1 MPLITDPD
9 NLSQGASTS
18 VASATWGTPTGAV
31 VEITAAATLP
41 ALTAGQYFV
50 VRDHSVA
57 VNNGL
62 YKESGGTPTTSAVTA
77 TKVSGSNPSAA
88 AGEAVTVLGTSA
100 NQPNIFYDTAAR
112 EVYLLEQNGLG
123 FEGVTGQCVYS
134 KMMIDWKDDPFLIAN
149 APFPMLCI
157 DADAGKYFIGQD
169 ASGNNNGWN
178 WRDTDTP
185 ATIRTRKLL
194 RSMGWA
200 EVDSNGITQAIWPGI
215 VTLGTFEDSTPST
228 GDRAYYQFGTD
239 TTVDDTVNFDFTG
252 PVNEAVKAYEEIG
265 NPATCTFATSN
276 TITRASGS
284 FITDGYKV
292 GGRVSVRLAGH
303 ASRNGTFSLTGLS
316 ATTLTVTG
324 TPFSSTGAD
333 AAAQL
338 AVDNLNAVSLRLRVR
353 DADPFG
359 KTFGAAN
366 LASAG
371 ANVLGN
377 LVFKFPLSNATD
389 LKIAE
394 TDANID
400 ANAPYTGMSLT
411 IHATPQSLG
420 GSGELVGGPYNF
432 GFTLDAN
439 DGTSQQVYEWL
450 QRQLRKSTDIDSDG
464 STAIGRAIDGLG
476 RFVGDSY
483 TAGIDG
489 SGNFPTNPQGGGS
502 GVYIQDLNAVSR
514 NQTTMYDNTGTV
526 RSYPIGT
533 PVTLDFNQTLI
544 DDAAA
549 AYTLFFD
556 RTIRTTVGD
565 LVINAGTGANGTFTS
580 AGSNLPASLNRGVGA
595 YVRISGLTG
604 ADAAMNGVYQVT
616 GSIDAASYDV
626 TRYDG
631 ATIVTT
637 ASASLNLDQNCVD
650 TPDAIIVDDNLGVD
664 VTGLASSD
672 YSFTFAY
679 STNTQGGRSGG
690 TDAFVIAKAI
700 GQETAQ
706 YTQST
711 VQQIESATAKTIPL
725 VAQIE
730 RNFDNP

>member
-1 MPLITDPD
+1 MALISDPD

-18 VASATWGTPTGAV
+18 VTDAVWGTPSGAV
-31 VEITAAATLP
+31 VTITSAGAGLP
-41 ALTAGQYFV
+41 SISAGMYFV
-50 VRDHSVA
+50 VRDHSQA
-57 VNNGL
+57 ANNGL
-62 YKESGGTPTTSAVTA
+62 YKESGGSPSTSSITA
-77 TKVSGSNPSAA
+77 TKVSGSNPVAA
-88 AGEAVTVLGTSA
+88 SSEAITTRGTSGNA
-100 NQPNIFYDTAAR
+100 ANIFYDTAAR

-123 FEGVTGQCVYS
+123 FEGVLGQTVYS
-134 KMMIDWKDDPFLIAN
+134 KMMIDWKDDAFLIAN

-169 ASGNNNGWN
+169 ASGNNNGWK
-178 WRDTDTP
+178 WRDTTSP
-185 ATIRTRKLL
+185 EVIRTRKLL

-200 EVDSNGITQAIWPGI
+200 EVDANGITKAIWPGI

-252 PVNEAVKAYEEIG
+252 PVKEAVKAYEEIG
-265 NPATCTFATSN
+265 NPASCNFATSN

-284 FITDGYKV
+284 FVTDGYKV
-292 GGRVSVRLAGH
+292 GGRVTIRAAGNS
-303 ASRNGTFSLTGLS
+303 SRNGTFTLTAVA
-316 ATTLTVTG
+316 ATTLTVSG
-324 TPFSSTGAD
+324 TPFTTGAD
-333 AAAQL
+333 STAQL
-338 AVDNLNAVSLRLRVR
+338 SVDNLNAISLRLRVR

-371 ANVLGN
+371 ATVLGN
-377 LVFKFPLSNATD
+377 LVFKFPLGNATD

-400 ANAPYTGMSLT
+400 ANTPYTGMSLT
-411 IHATPQSLG
+411 VHPTAQSLG

-432 GFTLDAN
+432 GFTLAAN
-439 DGTSQQVYEWL
+439 GGTSQQLYEWL
-450 QRQLRKSTDIDSDG
+450 QRQLRKSTDIDADA
-464 STAIGRAIDGLG
+464 STAIGRAIDGLA
-476 RFVGDSY
+476 RFVGDNF

-502 GVYIQDLNAVSR
+502 GVFISNLSAVSK
-514 NQTTMYDNTGTV
+514 NTTTMVDNTGAT

-533 PVTLDFNQTLI
+533 PVVLDFNQTLI
-544 DDAAA
+544 GDSASKF
-549 AYTLFFD
+549 TLFFD
-556 RTIRTTVGD
+556 RTIRWTVSD
-565 LVINAGTGANGTFTS
+565 LVINSAGTFTS
-580 AGSNLPASLNRGVGA
+580 AGANLPASLNRGAGA

-604 ADAAMNGVYQVT
+604 GNAAMNGVYQVT
-616 GSIDAASYDV
+616 ALTSQSSWNV
-626 TRYDG
+626 RRYDG
-631 ATIVTT
+631 ATITT
-637 ASASLNLDQNCVD
+637 TSSASATLDENCVD
-650 TPDAIIVDDNLGVD
+650 TPDAIIVDDNLGAD
-664 VTGLASSD
+664 VTGLATAD

-690 TDAFVIAKAI
+690 TDAFVLAKAI

>member
-9 NLSQGASTS
+9 SLSQGASTA
-18 VASATWGTPTGAV
+18 VANAAWGAPTGMV
-31 VEITAAATLP
+31 VTITSGTSALP
-41 ALTAGQYFV
+41 TVSAGMYFA
-50 VRDHSVA
+50 VRDHSQA

-62 YKESGGTPTTSAVTA
+62 YKESGGTPTAASITA
-77 TKVSGSNPSAA
+77 TKVSGSAPVSAA
-88 AGEAVTVLGTSA
+88 AEAVTTLGTSA
-100 NQPNIFYDTAAR
+100 VPPNIFYDTAAR

-134 KMMIDWKDDPFLIAN
+134 KMMIDWKDDAFLIAN

-178 WRDTDTP
+178 WKDTTFP

-194 RSMGWA
+194 RNMGWS
-200 EVDSNGITQAIWPGI
+200 EVDSNGIEKAIYPGI
-215 VTLGTFEDSTPST
+215 VTLGSFEDSTPAT

-252 PVNEAVKAYEEIG
+252 PVNEAVKAYAEIG
-265 NPATCTFATSN
+265 NPATCTFATSS

-284 FITDGYKV
+284 FVTDGYKV
-292 GGRVSVRLAGH
+292 GGRVTIRLAGD
-303 ASRNGTFSLTGLS
+303 ASRNGSFVLTAVS
-316 ATTLTVTG
+316 ALQLTVSG
-324 TPFSSTGAD
+324 TPFVTGAD
-333 AAAQL
+333 ATAIL
-338 AVDNLNAVSLRLRVR
+338 SVDNLNALTLRLRVR
-353 DADPFG
+353 DADTNG
-359 KTFGAAN
+359 KTFSQAN

-371 ANVLGN
+371 ETILGN
-377 LVFKFPLSNATD
+377 RIFKFPLANGTD

-400 ANAPYTGMSLT
+400 TNAPYTGMSLT

-439 DGTSQQVYEWL
+439 GGTSQQVYEWL
-450 QRQLRKSTDIDSDG
+450 QRQLRKTTDIDSDSG
-464 STAIGRAIDGLG
+464 TGIGRTIDGLA
-476 RFVGDSY
+476 RFVGDNF
-483 TAGIDG
+483 TAGVDG
-489 SGNFPTNPQGGGS
+489 AGAFPTNPQGGGS
-502 GVYIQDLNAVSR
+502 GVFISNLNATSK
-514 NQTTMYDNTGTV
+514 NSTSMYDNTGTL

-544 DDAAA
+544 DDTVAK
-549 AYTLFFD
+549 YTLFFD
-556 RTIRTTVGD
+556 RTIRTAVSD
-565 LVINAGTGANGTFTS
+565 LVVTAGTGANGTITS
-580 AGSNLPASLNRGVGA
+580 AGAGLPATLDAGVGA
-595 YVRISGLTG
+595 YIRISGFTDG
-604 ADAAMNGVYQVT
+604 DAAMNGVYQVT
-616 GSIDAASYDV
+616 GSIDSSSYDV
-626 TRYDG
+626 TRWDG
-631 ATIVTT
+631 KTIVTT
-637 ASASLNLDQNCVD
+637 SAAACNLDQHCID
-650 TPDAIIVDDNLGVD
+650 TPDAIIVKDNLNAD

-700 GQETAQ
+700 GQDTAQ

-711 VQQIESATAKTIPL
+711 IQQIESATAKTIPL
-725 VAQIE
+725 VAQQE
-730 RNFDNP
+730 RNFNNP